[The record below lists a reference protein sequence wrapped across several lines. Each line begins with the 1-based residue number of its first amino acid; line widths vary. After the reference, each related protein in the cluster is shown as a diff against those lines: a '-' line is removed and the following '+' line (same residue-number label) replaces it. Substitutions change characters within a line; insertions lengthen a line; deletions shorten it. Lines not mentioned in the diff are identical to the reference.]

1 MRIFR
6 HYANPPEEMRG
17 AVVAL
22 GNFDGVHRGHQ
33 SVIAEAGSIARR
45 LGVPSAV
52 LTFEP
57 HPVSVF
63 RPRLPPFRLTPFRVK
78 ARHLEAHGVDAL
90 FVLHFDL
97 EFSRKSAEDFVTEV
111 LVDGLGAR
119 HVVVG
124 YDFAFGHRRRGNAEF
139 LKRRASAQG
148 FGFTRVEPVLDP
160 AGEIYSSSKVRE
172 YLAAGQP
179 SQAATL
185 LGRSWEI
192 EGRVERGDRR
202 GHKLGFA
209 TANIRLVEFMHPATG
224 VYAVR
229 AGIDRG
235 GDTIWHHG
243 VANLGH
249 RPTFGGDDLLFEVH
263 LFDFAGEL
271 YGRHLRVAL
280 VEYLRSE
287 KKFDGLESLRTQ
299 IAEDSQRARRILA
312 ERDAVEAAVSRSAG
326 QQA

>member
-1 MRIFR
+1 MRVFR
-6 HYANPPEEMRG
+6 HYANLPEEMRG

-63 RPRLPPFRLTPFRVK
+63 RPTLPPFRLTPFRVK

-97 EFSRKSAEDFVTEV
+97 EFSKKSAEDFVTEV

-249 RPTFGGDDLLFEVH
+249 RPTFGGDDLLLEVH

>member
-6 HYANPPEEMRG
+6 HYANTPEEMRG

-45 LGVPSAV
+45 LGVSSAV

-111 LVDGLGAR
+111 LVDGLGAC

-209 TANIRLVEFMHPATG
+209 TANIRLVEFMHPAMG

-299 IAEDSQRARRILA
+299 IAKDSQRARRILA
-312 ERDAVEAAVSRSAG
+312 ERDAVEGAVSRSAG

>member
-1 MRIFR
+1 MRVFR
-6 HYANPPEEMRG
+6 HYTNLPEEMRG
-17 AVVAL
+17 AVVTL

-63 RPRLPPFRLTPFRVK
+63 RPTLPPFRLTPFRVK

-139 LKRRASAQG
+139 LKRMASAQE

-249 RPTFGGDDLLFEVH
+249 RPTFGGDDLLLEAH

-287 KKFDGLESLRTQ
+287 KKFDGPESLRTQ

>member
-1 MRIFR
+1 MRIFL
-6 HYANPPEEMRG
+6 HYTNLPKEMLG
-17 AVVAL
+17 AVVTL

-57 HPVSVF
+57 HPVRVF
-63 RPRLPPFRLTPFRVK
+63 RPTLPPFRLTPFRVK
-78 ARHLEAHGVDAL
+78 ARHLEAYGVDAL

-97 EFSRKSAEDFVTEV
+97 EFSKKSAEDFVTEV

-139 LKRRASAQG
+139 LKRMASAQG

-235 GDTIWHHG
+235 GDTIWRHG

-249 RPTFGGDDLLFEVH
+249 RPTFGGDDLLLEVH